1 MVTIGHPRHSR
12 LNNSRIRLS
21 RSFVLWCD
29 QAESSCVCGGG
40 GKVAAVE
47 SREHSHRAPVPG
59 PPIRS
64 CRLCWLL
71 VYLQLPDAVVTCN
84 LSSWTRNT
92 MLSYLVRV
100 WRYAGGLI
108 QHSCLVVVLAF
119 LFPACCNCIY
129 VFVWVCVCI
138 DVSLSGA
145 NKTAVRGV
153 LAHTWLRSIT
163 CLGARLVFSF
173 LECT

>member
-1 MVTIGHPRHSR
+1 MVTIGHPRHWR

-29 QAESSCVCGGG
+29 QAESSCVCGR
-40 GKVAAVE
+40 GK
-47 SREHSHRAPVPG
+47 SRRSRVTRALTPRPSPR
-59 PPIRS
+59 PPSRS